1 MRALFGVVVMGLL
14 LAWPSTSQ
22 AASKVVKANYT
33 MPACK
38 LGKGQCAELDLKRIQ
53 SDDPWITATM
63 DRIMYPPCWSD
74 MGDGNKKNC
83 TLQQDV
89 NAFAA
94 QSNEGVKEYETPPF
108 HYEVTPAPLRDWGRL
123 KQFSVHSEMYTGGA
137 HGSPN
142 FAYVVLDPTARKQV
156 KLADVVAPGQ
166 MSKLT
171 AMLRERNRQRV
182 VKSEGPRDAADYLET
197 FKFEMTENF
206 FFDRTG
212 LTFLYN
218 VYEVAPYA
226 EGPME
231 YTIPYSQLKG
241 VLKADY
247 YPTPAYMKSIG
258 K

>member
-1 MRALFGVVVMGLL
+1 MKALFGVAVMGVL
-14 LAWPSTSQ
+14 LALPSEGF

-38 LGKGQCAELDLKRIQ
+38 LAKDNCPEIDLRRVQ
-53 SDDPWITATM
+53 SDDPWISAAM

-74 MGDGNKKNC
+74 MGDGKKKNC

-89 NAFAA
+89 KAFAA
-94 QSNEGVKEYETPPF
+94 QSNESVKEYETPPF
-108 HYEVTPAPLRDWGRL
+108 HYSVEPSPLPDWGRL
-123 KQFSVHSEMYTGGA
+123 KQFSVHSEIYTGGA
-137 HGSPN
+137 HGNPN
-142 FAYVVLDPTARKQV
+142 IAYVVLDPKARKQV
-156 KLADVVAPGQ
+156 KLSDIVAAGQ
-166 MSKLT
+166 LSKLT
-171 AMLRERNRQRV
+171 GMLRERNRQRV
-182 VKSEGPRDAADYLET
+182 LKSEGPRDAADYLET

-226 EGPME
+226 AGPME

-247 YPTPAYMKSIG
+247 YPTSSYMKSIG